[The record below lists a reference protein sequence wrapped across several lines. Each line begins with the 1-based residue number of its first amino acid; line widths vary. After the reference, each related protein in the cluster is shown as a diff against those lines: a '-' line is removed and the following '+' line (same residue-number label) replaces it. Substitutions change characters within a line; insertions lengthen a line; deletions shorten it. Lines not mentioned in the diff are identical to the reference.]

1 MKLTKSCNKTAP
13 ILIALCFFCLTAQA
27 ESLRSP
33 LNSAEEHRVIQYARS
48 VLEATVSTCG
58 ASAASDAKLCGRDAR
73 TTTSPA
79 ISSGIFVT
87 LVKSNQ
93 VRGCYG
99 TLFPDGRDLYASIHE
114 FVVTAATADFRHP
127 PVRASELKDIVI
139 VISFIGAIEPVSNI
153 SEIDPK
159 TDGLLL
165 RSGSHAAVLLPG
177 EARTASWQIKEA
189 KRQAGL
195 QANENAELYR
205 IHTATLY
212 ER

>member
-13 ILIALCFFCLTAQA
+13 IVLFFFCLTAQA
-27 ESLRSP
+27 ESLLSP
-33 LNSAEEHRVIQYARS
+33 LNSAEKRRVIQYARS

-58 ASAASDAKLCGRDAR
+58 AADAKICGRDAR
-73 TTTSPA
+73 TTTPQVNSAA

-114 FVVTAATADFRHP
+114 FVVAAATADFRHP

-165 RSGSHAAVLLPG
+165 RSGGHAAVLLPG